1 MNVHERVLHGRQ
13 TDQSQ
18 ISCRLIGCIRL
29 LSREC
34 LPHPGWTEKE
44 VDMMKYHINHVWFP
58 ATKQLVEK
66 VHKPAEVPKVLKV
79 FKTHMVLAHSTDRML
94 DLGALQV

>member
-1 MNVHERVLHGRQ
+1 
-13 TDQSQ
+13 
-18 ISCRLIGCIRL
+18 
-29 LSREC
+29 
-34 LPHPGWTEKE
+34 
-44 VDMMKYHINHVWFP
+44 MMKYHINHVWFP
-58 ATKQLVEK
+58 ATKQLVEE